1 MNNAS
6 PSSLPHPIV
15 ALVTDRNLAGGPD
28 ALVDAVARAVDNGVN
43 LVQMREKDLPDAVQ
57 LALAQRLREVTNG
70 KALLFVNDSVSI
82 AEASGADGV
91 QLTENSRSIA
101 SARARAARPLL
112 IGRSVHGVD
121 AAREAAAQ
129 GADLLVVGTV
139 YDSPTHPG
147 QPPAGVGLVGWCAQS
162 GVPGRRHRRHHRGER
177 GRGHAGRARPAS
189 PSSAPSSAPPTPPA
203 PQPDSSPPSATPSP
217 LRSLVIPASLVIEG
231 RGWESSVTARSRGE
245 GGDAVRILRRQEPRL
260 V

>member
-6 PSSLPHPIV
+6 PAALSLPIV

-28 ALVDAVARAVDNGVN
+28 ALVDAVAQAVDNGVN

-57 LALAQRLREVTNG
+57 LTLARQLREVTNG
-70 KALLFVNDSVSI
+70 KALLFINDSVSI

-91 QLTENSRSIA
+91 QLGENSRSIT

-121 AAREAAAQ
+121 AAREAAAE

-147 QPPAGVGLVGWCAQS
+147 QPPAGVGLVGWCAQPGVPVIGIGGVTAENAGAVVQAGAS
-162 GVPGRRHRRHHRGER
+162 GVAVISAILAAPN
-177 GRGHAGRARPAS
+177 PAD
-189 PSSAPSSAPPTPPA
+189 A
-203 PQPDSSPPSATPSP
+203 ATQ
-217 LRSLVIPASLVIEG
+217 LA
-231 RGWESSVTARSRGE
+231 A
-245 GGDAVRILRRQEPRL
+245 AVRGA
-260 V
+260 

>member
-6 PSSLPHPIV
+6 PSALPRPVV

-28 ALVDAVARAVDNGVN
+28 ALLDAVAQAVDNGVN
-43 LVQMREKDLPDAVQ
+43 LVQMREKDLPDALQ
-57 LALAQRLREVTNG
+57 LTLAQRLREVTNG
-70 KALLFVNDSVSI
+70 KALLFINDSVSI

-91 QLTENSRSIA
+91 QLTEHSRSIA
-101 SARARAARPLL
+101 SAQARMARPLL

-147 QPPAGVGLVGWCAQS
+147 QPPAGVGLVGWCAQPGVPVIGIGGITAQNAGAVMQAGAS
-162 GVPGRRHRRHHRGER
+162 GVAVISAILGS
-177 GRGHAGRARPAS
+177 AS
-189 PSSAPSSAPPTPPA
+189 PGEAAAQLAAALGSPA
-203 PQPDSSPPSATPSP
+203 
-217 LRSLVIPASLVIEG
+217 VH
-231 RGWESSVTARSRGE
+231 TA
-245 GGDAVRILRRQEPRL
+245 
-260 V
+260 

>member
-1 MNNAS
+1 MDNAS
-6 PSSLPHPIV
+6 PSALPTPII

-28 ALVDAVARAVDNGVN
+28 ALVDAVARAIEGGIN
-43 LVQMREKDLPDAVQ
+43 LVQMRERDLPDAVQ
-57 LALAQRLREVTNG
+57 LELAQRLRAVTNG

-101 SARARAARPLL
+101 SARARMARPLL

-147 QPPAGVGLVGWCAQS
+147 QPPAGVGLIGWCAQAGIPVVGIGGITPENAGAVMLAGAS
-162 GVPGRRHRRHHRGER
+162 GVAVISAVLGSADP
-177 GRGHAGRARPAS
+177 ADAAARLAAAV
-189 PSSAPSSAPPTPPA
+189 SAEIV
-203 PQPDSSPPSATPSP
+203 
-217 LRSLVIPASLVIEG
+217 RS
-231 RGWESSVTARSRGE
+231 
-245 GGDAVRILRRQEPRL
+245 
-260 V
+260 